1 MTSQL
6 ASWQSTELTGGLPLV
21 WQRRP
26 GPEIV
31 ASRLWIRGG
40 SSADLPGQRGAA
52 QLLAGLMTRGCGD
65 YGAEALAD
73 LVEGCGA
80 ALRCEAMV
88 RRGEI
93 SRRDQASLVV
103 RSVWSA
109 MQQGAAVGL
118 VLGLVLLVFPWLSLP
133 MTLAGLVGA
142 GKASVDLF
150 HAFWDGLDTTQRA
163 ELHDAAYRAGMNLGR
178 LVHRAGEALPEG

>member
-1 MTSQL
+1 MTRERDPFRSPRAGVEVAPL
-6 ASWQSTELTGGLPLV
+6 AGVASLDLGLTGQGGGKFVGESTL
-21 WQRRP
+21 
-26 GPEIV
+26 GAIV
-31 ASRLWIRGG
+31 VYGVYQA
-40 SSADLPGQRGAA
+40 
-52 QLLAGLMTRGCGD
+52 LLT
-65 YGAEALAD
+65 
-73 LVEGCGA
+73 

-142 GKASVDLF
+142 GKASLDLF
-150 HAFWDGLDTTQRA
+150 HAFWDGLDATQRA

-178 LVHRAGEALPEG
+178 LVQRAGEALPEG

>member
-1 MTSQL
+1 MTRERDPFRIPRAGVEVAPL
-6 ASWQSTELTGGLPLV
+6 AGVASLDLGLTG
-21 WQRRP
+21 P
-26 GPEIV
+26 G
-31 ASRLWIRGG
+31 GG
-40 SSADLPGQRGAA
+40 GKFVGESTLGAMVVYGVYQA
-52 QLLAGLMTRGCGD
+52 LLT
-65 YGAEALAD
+65 
-73 LVEGCGA
+73 

-142 GKASVDLF
+142 GKASLDLF
-150 HAFWDGLDTTQRA
+150 HAFWDGLDATQRA

>member
-1 MTSQL
+1 MLSGLRRSMTRERDPFRIPRAGVEMAPL
-6 ASWQSTELTGGLPLV
+6 AG
-21 WQRRP
+21 
-26 GPEIV
+26 V
-31 ASRLWIRGG
+31 ASLDLGLSGSGG
-40 SSADLPGQRGAA
+40 AGKFVGESTLGAMVVYGIYQA
-52 QLLAGLMTRGCGD
+52 LLT
-65 YGAEALAD
+65 
-73 LVEGCGA
+73 

>member
-1 MTSQL
+1 MLSGLRRSMTREHDPFRIPRAGVEMAPL
-6 ASWQSTELTGGLPLV
+6 AG
-21 WQRRP
+21 
-26 GPEIV
+26 V
-31 ASRLWIRGG
+31 ASLDLGLSGSGG
-40 SSADLPGQRGAA
+40 ASKFVGESTLGAMVVYGIYQA
-52 QLLAGLMTRGCGD
+52 LLT
-65 YGAEALAD
+65 
-73 LVEGCGA
+73 

-93 SRRDQASLVV
+93 NRRDQASLVV